1 MLKFSEF
8 VLKEG
13 RSEDLPYT
21 EKSVKGKLDK
31 VIVELKGN
39 QSGKFTKLA
48 KRYQELKEATDE
60 LEKKQKEFNAEIKK
74 EALDLF
80 DAQDEVMTRVVETVS
95 MTIQLSKKTE
105 VTTSKVDI
113 DAIIAGLSLLV
124 PELTDQINVLV
135 EANTKVSKSVRSPA
149 LKVALKEG
157 ILDNIK
163 DWISGVFDSVMLWT
177 KNFDRKKDKL
187 QVQIDSL

>member
-8 VLKEG
+8 LKEG
-13 RSEDLPYT
+13 RSEDLSYT

-48 KRYQELKEATDE
+48 KQYQALKTATEE
-60 LEKKQKEFNAEIKK
+60 LEKKQNEFNAEIKK

-80 DAQDEVMTRVVETVS
+80 DAGDEVMTRVVETVS

-105 VTTSKVDI
+105 VTTTKVDI
-113 DAIIAGLSLLV
+113 EAIIAGLAELV
-124 PELTDQINVLV
+124 PDLTEQIKMLV
-135 EANTKVSKSVRSPA
+135 EANTKVSTSVRSPA

-157 ILDNIK
+157 ILDDVK
-163 DWISGVFDSVMLWT
+163 EWISGVYDTVLSWT
-177 KNFDRKKDKL
+177 KKFDRKKDKL
-187 QVQIDSL
+187 QTQIDSL